1 VLRCQQVVTYR
12 TSPSSGLPAETL
24 VLIHYSASSLYTPP
38 PMFAPRRVPPDQ
50 RHLDL
55 EEIRLISD
63 LRIMHAKVDELY
75 QLVCNLRKRHSESD
89 IVRYAD
95 EKVLAE
101 NIRKVDELYLWF
113 VNIKEERDRSK
124 GDYRKLP

>member
-1 VLRCQQVVTYR
+1 VLQMPASCHLSDEPIFWIARR
-12 TSPSSGLPAETL
+12 DPGLNPL
-24 VLIHYSASSLYTPP
+24 LASSLYTPP

>member
-1 VLRCQQVVTYR
+1 
-12 TSPSSGLPAETL
+12 
-24 VLIHYSASSLYTPP
+24 
-38 PMFAPRRVPPDQ
+38 
-50 RHLDL
+50 
-55 EEIRLISD
+55 
-63 LRIMHAKVDELY
+63 MHAKVDELY